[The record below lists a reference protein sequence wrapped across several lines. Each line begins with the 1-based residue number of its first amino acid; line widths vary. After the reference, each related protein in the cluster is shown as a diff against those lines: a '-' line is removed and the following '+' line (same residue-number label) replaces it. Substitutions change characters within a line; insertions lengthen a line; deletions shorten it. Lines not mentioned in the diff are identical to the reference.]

1 MSSPPATLD
10 RRLRRAAAYLSKL
23 GPAVQ
28 GQDGDAHTFKA
39 CKVGILFDLEEA
51 EFLPVLD
58 RWNATCSP
66 PWDPR
71 MLERKLRST
80 YRNSNAPRG
89 AALERDGER
98 SAPAPRAAADPTY
111 PPEREVAWLWD
122 IAEPVAYYS
131 VPEPVIPF
139 ETPATAWIR
148 SIGIDPARLGLHPEL
163 QVRST
168 PDARAID
175 KHRDGYWPAW
185 AKTGGRRW
193 CDSGYGALIPLFDH
207 RGDLRTIKAR
217 WTTPAVVDEHG
228 EVTGAP
234 PDGVK
239 SAGPFGFDIR
249 GVVMANVQG
258 LYLLRT
264 GAWQDDTARD
274 QRELWIAEGEP
285 DLEVV
290 TYRLHNSARPH
301 RAALG
306 IHPGAWTAAIA
317 ARVPRDS
324 TVVLASDP
332 DKAGDKLAEVVQ
344 RTLQGRATIKRF
356 DARKLKT

>member
-1 MSSPPATLD
+1 MTQAPASLD
-10 RRLRRAAAYLSKL
+10 SRLRRAAAYLAKL

-28 GQDGDAHTFKA
+28 GSGGDEHTFKA
-39 CKVGILFDLEEA
+39 CKVGIFFDLSES

-71 MLERKLRST
+71 ALERKLRST

-98 SAPAPRAAADPTY
+98 RESAPRTVSEPTY
-111 PPEREVAWLWD
+111 PPAREVAWLWD
-122 IAEPVAYYS
+122 TASPVAYYS
-131 VPEPVIPF
+131 HPEPVIPY
-139 ETPATAWIR
+139 ETAATAWIR

-163 QVRST
+163 MVRSQLHAAQ
-168 PDARAID
+168 AREF
-175 KHRDGYWPAW
+175 WPAW
-185 AKTGGRRW
+185 AKTGGARW
-193 CDSGYGALIPLFDH
+193 CDTGYGALIPLFDH
-207 RGDLRTIKAR
+207 RGDLRTLKAR
-217 WTTPAVVDEHG
+217 WTTPTTIDEQTG
-228 EVTGAP
+228 EVEGAP

-239 SAGPFGFDIR
+239 SAGPFGYDVR

-258 LYLLRT
+258 LFILKT
-264 GAWQDDTARD
+264 GAWQDDTPRE

-290 TYRLHNSARPH
+290 TYRLHNSARPM

-306 IHPGAWTAAIA
+306 IHQGAWTAQIA

-332 DKAGDKLAEVVQ
+332 DSSGDKLAEVVQ
-344 RTLQGRATIKRF
+344 RTLQGRCAIKRF
-356 DARKLKT
+356 DARKLQR